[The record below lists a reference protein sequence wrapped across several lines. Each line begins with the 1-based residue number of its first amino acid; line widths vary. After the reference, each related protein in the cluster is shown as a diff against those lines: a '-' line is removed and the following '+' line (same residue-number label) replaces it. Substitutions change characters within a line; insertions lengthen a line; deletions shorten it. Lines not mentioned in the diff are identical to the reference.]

1 MPEPNICTFVTFA
14 HYVEAVVPTNNVD
27 ISECKVKR
35 GYDASFTCDLAW
47 GALRP
52 SGTLAAH
59 QSPLWMGS
67 SGGIEHP

>member
-1 MPEPNICTFVTFA
+1 MFLRSEPDICTFNVTTRS
-14 HYVEAVVPTNNVD
+14 PDGDNDVD